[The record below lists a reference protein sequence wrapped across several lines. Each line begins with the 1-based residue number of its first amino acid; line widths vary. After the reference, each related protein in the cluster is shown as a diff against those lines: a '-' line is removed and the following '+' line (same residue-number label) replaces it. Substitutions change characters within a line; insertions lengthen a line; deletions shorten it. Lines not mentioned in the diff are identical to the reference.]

1 MLKNN
6 NKENMFNSTLKK
18 VDGKLKFVNVSDTNA
33 YNVFVNSLLEDQTI
47 DVFFDANKD
56 DGTLAQ
62 LAKIHKCIREIAKE
76 TGADYET
83 TKLHIKNKSGL
94 CIKKEMDGESFMICK
109 SFGSCSKTDLILVI
123 DTIVSI
129 GDVININFR

>member
-1 MLKNN
+1 MKHN
-6 NKENMFNSTLKK
+6 NKENMFNATFKK
-18 VDGKLKFVNVSDTNA
+18 VDGKLKFVNDSDSSA
-33 YNVFVNSLLEDQTI
+33 FKVFVNSILEEQTV

-83 TKLHIKNKSGL
+83 TKLHIKKKSGL
-94 CIKKEMDGESFMICK
+94 CIKKELDGEIFMICK
-109 SFGSCSKTDLILVI
+109 SFGTCSKTDLILVI
-123 DTIVSI
+123 ETIINI
-129 GDVININFR
+129 GDVVNINFR

>member
-1 MLKNN
+1 MKHN
-6 NKENMFNSTLKK
+6 NKENMFNATFKK
-18 VDGKLKFVNVSDTNA
+18 VDGKLKFVNDSDNSA
-33 YNVFVNSLLEDQTI
+33 FKVFVNSISEEQTV

-83 TKLHIKNKSGL
+83 TKLHIKKKSGL
-94 CIKKEMDGESFMICK
+94 CIKK
-109 SFGSCSKTDLILVI
+109 
-123 DTIVSI
+123 
-129 GDVININFR
+129 